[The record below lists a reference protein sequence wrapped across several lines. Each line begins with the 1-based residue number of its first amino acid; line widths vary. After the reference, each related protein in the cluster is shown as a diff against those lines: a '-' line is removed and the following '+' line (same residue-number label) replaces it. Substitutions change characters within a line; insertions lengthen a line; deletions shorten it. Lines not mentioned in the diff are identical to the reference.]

1 MIEIK
6 SQLVAD
12 LKETEKLMAE
22 SLEDLSNRE
31 TNDVL
36 EAESDSLRQQ
46 LFDSREKLVEARGR
60 LQNIVTQTTDRQT
73 RLSAIKEDLEAW
85 MDESSMLKR
94 TFRNVAVI
102 DGLIERNYPGK
113 RKTGRQVTF
122 SSDLI

>member
-12 LKETEKLMAE
+12 LKETEKLIAE
-22 SLEDLSNRE
+22 SIEELSNRE

-60 LQNIVTQTTDRQT
+60 SKIL
-73 RLSAIKEDLEAW
+73 
-85 MDESSMLKR
+85 
-94 TFRNVAVI
+94 
-102 DGLIERNYPGK
+102 
-113 RKTGRQVTF
+113 
-122 SSDLI
+122 